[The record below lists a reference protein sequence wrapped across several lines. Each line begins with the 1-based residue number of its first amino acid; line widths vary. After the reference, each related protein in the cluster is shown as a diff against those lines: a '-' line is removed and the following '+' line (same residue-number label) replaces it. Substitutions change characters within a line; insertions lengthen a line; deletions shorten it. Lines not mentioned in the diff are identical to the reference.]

1 MYYGGVGQADCKA
14 DSYWLVLLVWLYR
27 SDTIEYHVL
36 CHATVWLQVG
46 AQGNE
51 LTRNSPSRSVEGG
64 SEI

>member
-1 MYYGGVGQADCKA
+1 MYGGVGQADCKT

-27 SDTIEYHVL
+27 PDTIEYHVL
-36 CHATVWLQVG
+36 CHATVWLQVR

-51 LTRNSPSRSVEGG
+51 LTRNTPSRSVKGG